1 MMDHCTC
8 RGLQVLPPGRA
19 PSIQLLDWLQLPR
32 CGYDLCFLSLNEGP
46 YTARIEE
53 LGKGGQCALV
63 SLVCS
68 ISHLLQAINICFLLS
83 CLLLLCFQ
91 EFFLPPPHFRQ
102 QFSFLRLPVARALKS
117 HPSALRFLAF
127 GRSGMLSFLA
137 ALVTPRR
144 DHVAYSGAP

>member
-53 LGKGGQCALV
+53 LGKGAQCTFV

-68 ISHLLQAINICFLLS
+68 ISHLLQAINICLLLP

-91 EFFLPPPHFRQ
+91 EFFC
-102 QFSFLRLPVARALKS
+102 LRLIFVSNFLFFDCLS
-117 HPSALRFLAF
+117 HEL
-127 GRSGMLSFLA
+127 
-137 ALVTPRR
+137 
-144 DHVAYSGAP
+144 